1 MKDELHKEWPDAA
14 TELGSKIASGEPVIL
29 WHHDTEYILTV
40 SQIKA
45 TRTGH
50 RIELTGIGINVVVYT
65 TRNIDD
71 VVLHF
76 YYSNG

>member
-1 MKDELHKEWPDAA
+1 MKDELRKEWPDAA
-14 TELGSKIASGEPVIL
+14 KELGDKIARREPVTL

-40 SQIKA
+40 SRLEA

-50 RIELTGIGINVVVYT
+50 RIELTGIGIKVAVYT
-65 TRNIDD
+65 TDNTTD
-71 VVLHF
+71 VDLHF